1 MPKVTSTRREAG
13 VGEETGQGTG
23 GGGGKDYRREMV
35 GVMVQIGRMG
45 YSPRSGYFMES
56 RGRVHAHVS
65 VL

>member
-1 MPKVTSTRREAG
+1 MPKVTSTRREAD
-13 VGEETGQGTG
+13 VGEGEEGWRGE
-23 GGGGKDYRREMV
+23 DYRREMV

-45 YSPRSGYFMES
+45 DSRYFMES